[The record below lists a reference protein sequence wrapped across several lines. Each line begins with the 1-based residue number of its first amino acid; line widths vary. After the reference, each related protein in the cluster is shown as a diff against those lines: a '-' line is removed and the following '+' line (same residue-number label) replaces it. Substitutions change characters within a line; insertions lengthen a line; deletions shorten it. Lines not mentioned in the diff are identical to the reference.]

1 MTEQNKPQSQQ
12 LDTPKPSLFKKYKV
26 HMIWALL
33 IGTYL
38 YVTLLPEVMFING
51 SGLTVE
57 QITITIPD
65 DDKVWR
71 NIKHG
76 ESKSFRYQP
85 STTEGEYVVSIILD
99 DGSRIKTNFKG
110 IEPWNMGHKAFIELT
125 PDMKLKAD
133 FTSSLF

>member
-1 MTEQNKPQSQQ
+1 MSEQNKINDEK
-12 LDTPKPSLFKKYKV
+12 LDIAKPSFFKKYKV
-26 HMIWALL
+26 HLIWTLL
-33 IGTYL
+33 IATYL

-57 QITITIPD
+57 KVTIAIPG

-71 NIKHG
+71 NIKHS

-85 STTEGEYVVSIILD
+85 SSDSGEYTVSIILD
-99 DGSRIKTNFKG
+99 DGTLIKTNFKG
-110 IEPWNMGHKAFIELT
+110 IESWNMGHKAFIELT

-133 FTSSLF
+133 FAYSLF

>member
-1 MTEQNKPQSQQ
+1 MSELNQIKDEQPDIAN
-12 LDTPKPSLFKKYKV
+12 PSLFKKYKV
-26 HMIWALL
+26 HLIWALL
-33 IGTYL
+33 IATYL

-57 QITITIPD
+57 KVTIIIPA

-76 ESKSFRYQP
+76 ESKGFRYQP
-85 STTEGEYVVSIILD
+85 SRAGGEYKVSIILD
-99 DGSRIKTNFKG
+99 DGTLIKTNFKG
-110 IEPWNMGHKAFIELT
+110 IESWNMGHKAFIELT

-133 FTSSLF
+133 FTYSLF

>member
-1 MTEQNKPQSQQ
+1 MTEPNSPLDQPLATTKPN
-12 LDTPKPSLFKKYKV
+12 FIKKYKV
-26 HMIWALL
+26 PLIWTLL

-57 QITITIPD
+57 KIEIIIPG

-76 ESKSFRYQP
+76 ESNRFRYQP
-85 STTEGEYVVSIILD
+85 SRRVGEYKVAIILD
-99 DGSRIKTNFKG
+99 DGTLIKTNFKG
-110 IEPWNMGHKAFIELT
+110 IKSWNMGHKAFIELT

-133 FTSSLF
+133 FTDSLF

>member
-1 MTEQNKPQSQQ
+1 MTVSKATEEKLS
-12 LDTPKPSLFKKYKV
+12 KPSGFIKKHKIPL
-26 HMIWALL
+26 IWALL

-38 YVTLLPEVMFING
+38 YVTLLPEVMFVND

-57 QITITIPD
+57 HVEIIIPS

-85 STTEGEYVVSIILD
+85 SPDSGEYKVSIILD

-110 IEPWNMGHKAFIELT
+110 IESWNMGHKAFIELT

-133 FTSSLF
+133 FTYSLF